1 MQHFFII
8 YFKKYSPLP
17 TKVMGNGIKGGRLI
31 YENNPIA
38 RDGLEPPNSWL

>member
-8 YFKKYSPLP
+8 YFKKIFP
-17 TKVMGNGIKGGRLI
+17 TTEVMGNGIKGGRLI